1 MFYELLDQWTAHH
14 KAAGEL
20 GSKMTEAFTNIAK
33 GSTENPSLEILAM
46 LEVTEESEKRLQEKM
61 AETMSS
67 IDRQYVRYRRCYR
80 SFDCMRI
87 VLNYISI

>member
-14 KAAGEL
+14 KTTGEL
-20 GSKMTEAFTNIAK
+20 GSKMTEAFTNVAK
-33 GSTENPSLEILAM
+33 GSTENPDLKILAM

-67 IDRQYVRYRRCYR
+67 IDR
-80 SFDCMRI
+80 
-87 VLNYISI
+87 

>member
-14 KAAGEL
+14 KTAGEL
-20 GSKMTEAFTNIAK
+20 GSEMTEAFTNVAK
-33 GSTENPSLEILAM
+33 GSTENPDLEILAM

-67 IDRQYVRYRRCYR
+67 IDR
-80 SFDCMRI
+80 
-87 VLNYISI
+87 

>member
-20 GSKMTEAFTNIAK
+20 VSKMTEAFTNVAK
-33 GSTENPSLEILAM
+33 GNTENPDLKILAM

-67 IDRQYVRYRRCYR
+67 IDR
-80 SFDCMRI
+80 
-87 VLNYISI
+87 